1 MTSKAINYTPEYSTA
16 QKTRIANT
24 FLEFYKDGKYMFKPD
39 EKRQNQ
45 GYYNHKSE
53 IVSNLDKW
61 CATQSAFV
69 KYIIPIIDYNLETD
83 LDAIEGEWV
92 KNHKLRCDIDDLKR
106 KVKHHEDH
114 IENLAH
120 KKAEELKKEWVSEV
134 EDVVKLQN
142 ALDESEQKR
151 IAELRKWRQRAVS
164 LSNTEDRMRDTIERL
179 ECELRDSRTKQI
191 EEELNRR
198 EGKKKRDEELETAIN
213 DLEKVKAETE
223 KELSK
228 MRTNTEKEIEKV
240 KVETEKELSKVKKE
254 TEKKI
259 ANLEKENQSLVKKDI
274 KNETSLLKGEKIK
287 LEYDMLKIKFKESD
301 TQSKLLKSEN
311 ATLRQ
316 MVQVQVQAPATD
328 WEGQEPR
335 PLIRSV

>member
-1 MTSKAINYTPEYSTA
+1 MTGSKAINYTPEYSTA

-53 IVSNLDKW
+53 IVTNLDKW

-83 LDAIEGEWV
+83 LDAIENEWV

-106 KVKHHEDH
+106 KIKHHEDH
-114 IENLAH
+114 IDNLAH
-120 KKAEELKKEWVSEV
+120 KRAEELKKEWVSEV

-151 IAELRKWRQRAVS
+151 IADVRKWRLKAVGF
-164 LSNTEDRMRDTIERL
+164 SNTEDRMRDTIERL
-179 ECELRDSRTKQI
+179 ECELRDQRVKQI
-191 EEELNRR
+191 EEELNRK
-198 EGKKKRDEELETAIN
+198 EGKKKRDTELEDAIKE
-213 DLEKVKAETE
+213 LSKVKAETE
-223 KELSK
+223 K
-228 MRTNTEKEIEKV
+228 
-240 KVETEKELSKVKKE
+240 
-254 TEKKI
+254 KI
-259 ANLEKENQSLVKKDI
+259 INLEKENQSLVKKDI

-287 LEYDMLKIKFKESD
+287 LEYDMLKIKFKE
-301 TQSKLLKSEN
+301 TEAQVKLLTSEN
-311 ATLRQ
+311 STLRQ
-316 MVQVQVQAPATD
+316 MVQVPVQAPL
-328 WEGQEPR
+328 EGQESHPR
-335 PLIRSV
+335 IRSV

>member
-83 LDAIEGEWV
+83 LDAIEDEWV

-114 IENLAH
+114 IDNLAH
-120 KKAEELKKEWVSEV
+120 KRAEELKKEWVSEV

-151 IAELRKWRQRAVS
+151 IAELRKWRQRAVRS
-164 LSNTEDRMRDTIERL
+164 SDTEDRMRDTIERL
-179 ECELRDSRTKQI
+179 EAELRDHRTKQI
-191 EEELNRR
+191 EEDLNRM
-198 EGKKKRDEELETAIN
+198 ECKKKRDTELETAIN
-213 DLEKVKAETE
+213 DLEKVK
-223 KELSK
+223 KE
-228 MRTNTEKEIEKV
+228 TEKEIE
-240 KVETEKELSKVKKE
+240 KVKKE

-259 ANLEKENQSLVKKDI
+259 INLEKENQCLVKKDI

-301 TQSKLLKSEN
+301 TQLKLLKSEN

-316 MVQVQVQAPATD
+316 MVQVQVQAPL
-328 WEGQEPR
+328 EGQESLH
-335 PLIRSV
+335 LIRSV

>member
-83 LDAIEGEWV
+83 LDAIEDEWV
-92 KNHKLRCDIDDLKR
+92 KNHKLRCEIDDLKR

-114 IENLAH
+114 IDNLAH
-120 KKAEELKKEWVSEV
+120 KRAEELKKEWVSEV
-134 EDVVKLQN
+134 EDVVRLQN

-151 IAELRKWRQRAVS
+151 IAELRKWRQRAVRS
-164 LSNTEDRMRDTIERL
+164 SDTEDRMRDTIERL
-179 ECELRDSRTKQI
+179 EKELRDHRTKQI
-191 EEELNRR
+191 EEELNRK
-198 EGKKKRDEELETAIN
+198 ECKKNRDTELETAIN
-213 DLEKVKAETE
+213 DLEKVK
-223 KELSK
+223 
-228 MRTNTEKEIEKV
+228 
-240 KVETEKELSKVKKE
+240 KE

-259 ANLEKENQSLVKKDI
+259 INLEKENQSLVKKDI

-301 TQSKLLKSEN
+301 TQLKLLKSEN

-316 MVQVQVQAPATD
+316 MVQVPVQAPL
-328 WEGQEPR
+328 EGQESLH
-335 PLIRSV
+335 LIRSV

>member
-1 MTSKAINYTPEYSTA
+1 MTGKAINYTPEYSSA

-61 CATQSAFV
+61 CNTQSAFV

-92 KNHKLRCDIDDLKR
+92 KNHKLRCDMDDLKR
-106 KVKHHEDH
+106 ENQRMKDH
-114 IENLAH
+114 MEH
-120 KKAEELKKEWVSEV
+120 KAEKRAEELKKEWVSEV

-151 IAELRKWRQRAVS
+151 IADIRKWRMKCAGWDNKENQLVS
-164 LSNTEDRMRDTIERL
+164 SIERL
-179 ECELRDSRTKQI
+179 RDELRETRTKAI
-191 EEELNRR
+191 EMELD
-198 EGKKKRDEELETAIN
+198 KKTKKEARDKEVE
-213 DLEKVKAETE
+213 DLK
-223 KELSK
+223 KEL
-228 MRTNTEKEIEKV
+228 I
-240 KVETEKELSKVKKE
+240 KVKKE
-254 TEKKI
+254 TEKQVS
-259 ANLEKENQSLVKKDI
+259 NLQKQNDALVKKDI
-274 KNETSLLKGEKIK
+274 KSETTLLKGEKIK
-287 LEYDMLKIKFKESD
+287 LEYDMLKIKYKEYD
-301 TQSKLLKSEN
+301 TQLKLLKSEN

-316 MVQVQVQAPATD
+316 MVQVQVQAPLP
-328 WEGQEPR
+328 QEPEEAQES